1 MRLSLEPESIR
12 IFGDSLKDN
21 LNSVARCSWEELFKF
36 DAFVPERK
44 IEKEKIKNLKKEKN
58 LILRKFKHSKIKSE
72 IKAFP
77 EIFQV

>member
-1 MRLSLEPESIR
+1 
-12 IFGDSLKDN
+12 
-21 LNSVARCSWEELFKF
+21 LFKF